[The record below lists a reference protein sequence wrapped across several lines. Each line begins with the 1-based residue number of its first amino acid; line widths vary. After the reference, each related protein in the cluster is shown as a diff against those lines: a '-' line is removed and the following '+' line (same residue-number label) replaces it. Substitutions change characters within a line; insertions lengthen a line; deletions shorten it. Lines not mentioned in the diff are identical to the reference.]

1 MTAVAARQNYRM
13 KQRWRRSRREKETK
27 RRRNTYWK
35 EGLTNFL
42 LLQLNCVIR
51 IFHWVI
57 SRECVVRCAAT
68 HERPVMHEA
77 AKQYPNHHRYSSLN
91 CHLSLR
97 LTWWLPIF
105 FFSLGDFG
113 FVIIRF
119 ACRVDSLI
127 WLHFIRC
134 AFHDSQ
140 KEHFHTE
147 NSIRLK
153 RMFHLL
159 NTRTSPKKG
168 MKLLL
173 AYFCFDF
180 SVEFFTKNLSL
191 NRKFIDWKVA

>member
-1 MTAVAARQNYRM
+1 MRQYHTRRTSWICSWNSERNKRMTATAARQNYRM

-97 LTWWLPIF
+97 LTWWLPMF
-105 FFSLGDFG
+105 FFARRFWFRYYSLCVPCRLFNLIT
-113 FVIIRF
+113 FYPLRISRF
-119 ACRVDSLI
+119 TEGTFPFREFNPI
-127 WLHFIRC
+127 
-134 AFHDSQ
+134 
-140 KEHFHTE
+140 KENVSF
-147 NSIRLK
+147 
-153 RMFHLL
+153 
-159 NTRTSPKKG
+159 
-168 MKLLL
+168 
-173 AYFCFDF
+173 A
-180 SVEFFTKNLSL
+180 
-191 NRKFIDWKVA
+191 